1 MSDKADAG
9 LRGNPSREDSI
20 HTEESFRLLVE
31 AIDDYA
37 IFMLDESGNVVNWN
51 AGARKMKGY
60 EVDQIV
66 GHHFSVFYTPED
78 VTAGQP
84 DLLLAAAVA
93 QGRVVSEGWR
103 VRKDGSK
110 FWANV
115 VITTIRAPSGDLHG
129 FAKVTQDLTERK
141 RLEEF
146 EQLRALAAHIQ
157 AVREEEQIRIARE
170 LHDDIGQQ
178 LTALKMALADLE
190 SVLRGNGAIAART
203 SAHTADM
210 HHLIDATVASLRRI
224 AAGLRPIML
233 ETLGLTPA
241 LEWLIDDFM
250 QRYDIAVEAR
260 IETDDMRLSEA
271 ADEGLF
277 HVVQEALTNVAR
289 HAHADKVTIDLARD
303 GKTCVLRVADNGRGM
318 TPAAPPRP
326 TSFGLLGMRERVHH
340 LNGAMSIDSAPGCGF
355 RLTIIFPLDAV
366 ERKPPGPDAVA

>member
-1 MSDKADAG
+1 MTGKADAG
-9 LRGNPSREDSI
+9 PRGNTMREAPI

-37 IFMLDESGNVVNWN
+37 IFMLDASGNVVNWN
-51 AGARKMKGY
+51 TGARKMKGY
-60 EVDQIV
+60 EVDEII
-66 GHHFSVFYTPED
+66 GRHFSVFYTPED
-78 VTAGQP
+78 VAAGQP
-84 DLLLAAAVA
+84 GLLLAAAVA

-115 VITTIRAPSGDLHG
+115 VITTVRTPTGELRG

-157 AVREEEQIRIARE
+157 AAREEEQIRIARE

-178 LTALKMALADLE
+178 LTALKMALAGLDSIVRDQE
-190 SVLRGNGAIAART
+190 AGAART
-203 SAHTADM
+203 APHIADM
-210 HHLIDATVASLRRI
+210 HQLIDATVASLRRI
-224 AAGLRPIML
+224 AAGLRPVML
-233 ETLGLTPA
+233 ETLGLIPT

-260 IETDDMRLSEA
+260 IEADDMKLSEA

-277 HVVQEALTNVAR
+277 HIVQEALTNVAR
-289 HAHADKVTIDLARD
+289 QAHADRVTIDLARD
-303 GKTCVLRVADNGRGM
+303 GRTCVLRVTDDGQGM
-318 TPAAPPRP
+318 TPAAPSRP

-340 LNGAMSIDSAPGCGF
+340 LNGTMSIDSAPGRGF
-355 RLTIIFPLDAV
+355 RLTLIFPLDAV
-366 ERKPPGPDAVA
+366 ERKPSSPEGAA